1 MPDLGVQQ
9 VLIKWAAPDIAPV
22 MQAAARSGISALLV
36 GLLICWK
43 GGWGQV
49 GNTWRGGLLAGA
61 LFGLEFLFIAEG
73 LQLTTAAHMSVFL
86 YTAPIFTALGVHFLL
101 ASERLRPLQWL
112 GILLAFIGIAIAFAG
127 GVSWDNLDRRML
139 LGDAFGVLAGAC
151 WGATTVVVRA
161 SRLSEAPVTLTL
173 FYQLIVGFLG
183 LLLIALFSG
192 QITHVSLTTV
202 AIASVLFQGLIVSF
216 LQLSGLVLAAAS
228 LSGGE
233 SGGVFVHDAAVRGD
247 LWRVA
252 AGRTTDA
259 EFRSRR
265 RAGAARHH
273 LRQRRA
279 VAASA
284 FAQRAGPALDAC
296 IARPPAISKPQ
307 AAITSAGCRPP
318 LKWLLNAASNGPLS
332 WPTAKQAVSKPALR

>member
-1 MPDLGVQQ
+1 MSVERRNADSFALQVMIGLCLIWGVQQ
-9 VLIKWAAPDIAPV
+9 VLIKWAAADIAPV

-49 GNTWRGGLLAGA
+49 GSTWRGGLLAGA

-127 GVSWDNLDRRML
+127 GVSWDNLDQRML

-216 LQLSGLVLAAAS
+216 FSYLVWFWLLRRYLAANLAVFSFMTPLFGVTFGVLLLGEQLTLNFIIGAVLVL
-228 LSGGE
+228 LGIT
-233 SGGVFVHDAAVRGD
+233 FVS
-247 LWRVA
+247 
-252 AGRTTDA
+252 A
-259 EFRSRR
+259 EQWLRR
-265 RAGAARHH
+265 R
-273 LRQRRA
+273 LRSALGQR
-279 VAASA
+279 
-284 FAQRAGPALDAC
+284 
-296 IARPPAISKPQ
+296 
-307 AAITSAGCRPP
+307 
-318 LKWLLNAASNGPLS
+318 
-332 WPTAKQAVSKPALR
+332 